1 MSVRYSMRR
10 NILSYS
16 VSSRKQKIKDLVEKE
31 LVTLP
36 EDSTVYDVVITMKDR
51 GISSILVRSV
61 TSSEKNLLFSYFE
74 KHLFYSQG

>member
-1 MSVRYSMRR
+1 MRR

-16 VSSRKQKIKDLVEKE
+16 VSSRKQKIQNLVEKE

-36 EDSTVYDVVITMKDR
+36 EDSTVYDEVRTMKDR

-61 TSSEKNLLFSYFE
+61 TSSEENLLFSYFE
-74 KHLFYSQG
+74 KYLFYSQR